1 MSVNFTFYLL
11 ISICCVATWLIFKV
25 LSGTWDLAQALL
37 GMLWACRFVFNA
49 GVTDNNNHHP
59 GANGPGNR
67 EPTMRILLKMSASVA
82 IMTAAAMMSAQ
93 AASLTTLGDVYQ
105 AASYTTGTLKASSR
119 PNAVQSESY
128 LKTTG
133 TYTDPVYLPS
143 AAQRSGTVVI
153 RTPILSAP
161 GFGAFCSGTVISP
174 THILTAAHCVDEAF
188 GSGDLG
194 VPSVRFGG
202 SNVATDN
209 RQNASEVYVHP
220 LWFDPVLG
228 SAGRGAFGA
237 GDIAIVKLSSPLPV
251 GTKIYGLFEGDPL
264 AQVATHISYGT
275 TGNGSGVG
283 GDVFSA
289 DNLANGRIGTNK
301 YEITLQGLFGAGTG
315 TNGQL
320 LYDFDNGLAANNG
333 FDFWLSGLTLNPD
346 NSLKWTPGLGLDV
359 APALRSL
366 IDDLG
371 TGITE
376 VLIDG
381 GDSGGGAFIGDLVAG
396 VHSFGLTLGGEY
408 CDGILNPNPDDP
420 YDTAGAFNPEIIPVS
435 DVDCTLNSTFGEIA
449 GDTSVSYYSSW
460 IKAILGGQ
468 TSSAVILPE
477 PATFGLMG
485 LGLLGIACAR
495 RRRPA

>member
-1 MSVNFTFYLL
+1 M
-11 ISICCVATWLIFKV
+11 
-25 LSGTWDLAQALL
+25 
-37 GMLWACRFVFNA
+37 
-49 GVTDNNNHHP
+49 
-59 GANGPGNR
+59 
-67 EPTMRILLKMSASVA
+67 MRTRLNISASAA
-82 IMTAAAMMSAQ
+82 IMAAMAVASAQ

-105 AASYTTGTLKASSR
+105 AASYTTGSLKASSL
-119 PNAVQSESY
+119 PKAVRSASY

-133 TYTDPVYLPS
+133 IYTDSIYLPTE
-143 AAQRSGTVVI
+143 AQRNGTVVI
-153 RTPILSAP
+153 RTPVT
-161 GFGAFCSGTVISP
+161 GTEFGAFCSGTVISP

-188 GSGDLG
+188 GFGGLG
-194 VPSVRFGG
+194 VPNVRFGG
-202 SNVATDN
+202 SNAATDN
-209 RQNASEVYVHP
+209 RQNASEVLIHP

-228 SAGRGAFGA
+228 TAARGAFGA
-237 GDIAIVKLSSPLPV
+237 GDVAIVKLSNPLPV

-264 AQVATHISYGT
+264 AKVATHISYGT

-283 GDVFSA
+283 GDVFTA

-301 YEITLQGLFGAGTG
+301 YEITLQGLFGADTG

-320 LYDFDNGLAANNG
+320 IYDFDNGRAANNG
-333 FDFWLSGLTLNPD
+333 FDFWLSNLTVNAD
-346 NSLKWTPGLGLDV
+346 GSLKWTPGLGLGV

-396 VHSFGLTLGGEY
+396 VHSFGVTLGDEY

-420 YDTAGAFNPEIIPVS
+420 FDTTGDFNPEIIPIA

-449 GDTSVSYYSSW
+449 GDTSVSFYASW
-460 IKAILGGQ
+460 IKDIISGK
-468 TSSAVILPE
+468 TSGAVILPE
-477 PATFGLMG
+477 PASFALMG
-485 LGLLGIACAR
+485 LGLLGFGAMR
-495 RRRPA
+495 RRRQV

>member
-1 MSVNFTFYLL
+1 
-11 ISICCVATWLIFKV
+11 
-25 LSGTWDLAQALL
+25 
-37 GMLWACRFVFNA
+37 
-49 GVTDNNNHHP
+49 
-59 GANGPGNR
+59 
-67 EPTMRILLKMSASVA
+67 MRIKMKISVSAA
-82 IMTAAAMMSAQ
+82 IIAAAATTSAQ

-105 AASYTTGTLKASSR
+105 AASYTTGSLKVSSL
-119 PNAVQSESY
+119 PNAVQSDSY

-133 TYTDPVYLPS
+133 TYTDPIYLPS
-143 AAQRSGTVVI
+143 AAQRNGTVVI

-161 GFGAFCSGTVISP
+161 GLGAFCSGTVISP

-194 VPSVRFGG
+194 VPNVRFGG
-202 SNVATDN
+202 SNAATDN
-209 RQNASEVYVHP
+209 RQNASEVYIHP

-228 SAGRGAFGA
+228 TAGRGAFGA
-237 GDIAIVKLSSPLPV
+237 GDIAIVKLSNPLPV

-283 GDVFSA
+283 GDVFGT
-289 DNLANGRIGTNK
+289 DNLTNGRIGTNK
-301 YEITLQGLFGAGTG
+301 YELTLQGLFGAGTG

-333 FDFWLSGLTLNPD
+333 FDFWLSGLTVNAD
-346 NSLKWTPGLGLDV
+346 GSLKWTPGLGLDV

-371 TGITE
+371 TGVTE

-396 VHSFGLTLGGEY
+396 IHSFGFTLGGEY
-408 CDGILNPNPDDP
+408 CDGILNPNPNDLFDE
-420 YDTAGAFNPEIIPVS
+420 TGAFNPEIIPVS

-449 GDTSVSYYSSW
+449 GDTSVSYYASW
-460 IKAILGGQ
+460 IKAILGGNV
-468 TSSAVILPE
+468 SGAVVLPE
-477 PATFGLMG
+477 PASFGLMG
-485 LGLLGIACAR
+485 LGLLGLGFAR
-495 RRRPA
+495 RRRIA